1 SGLFPTITE
10 PYAGYHGI
18 SFSDEFGPGAFISRA
33 RAEGLR
39 DFGACMSPA
48 NAFQILSGVETLP
61 LRMQRHVANTEAV
74 AEALAANDAVTWVK
88 YPSLSSHPDHEL
100 ARRLYPRGTGAILSF
115 GIAGGRDAG
124 AKFIAAVRL
133 ASHLANVGDAKTLV
147 IHPASTTH
155 QQMSAEDLAASG
167 VGEDLVRI
175 SVGLEDPRDII
186 EDLERALKAS
196 QR

>member
-1 SGLFPTITE
+1 MAAYDTVIRGGTVVT
-10 PYAGYHGI
+10 A
-18 SFSDEFGPGAFISRA
+18 SDMVRA
-33 RAEGLR
+33 
-39 DFGACMSPA
+39 D
-48 NAFQILSGVETLP
+48 I
-61 LRMQRHVANTEAV
+61 
-74 AEALAANDAVTWVK
+74 
-88 YPSLSSHPDHEL
+88 
-100 ARRLYPRGTGAILSF
+100 
-115 GIAGGRDAG
+115 GIAGGRGAG

-155 QQMSAEDLAASG
+155 QQMSAEDLAAAG

-175 SVGLEDPRDII
+175 SVGLEDPRDIV